1 MLPEF
6 SEFRMIAGYMR
17 TLWAVFPASTDGCG
31 AAELR
36 EVNEDVYALCGA
48 EVEFSIIQLSV

>member
-6 SEFRMIAGYMR
+6 SEFRMIAGYIR
-17 TLWAVFPASTDGCG
+17 TLWAVFPASTKVGWV
-31 AAELR
+31 AELR

-48 EVEFSIIQLSV
+48 EVEFYIIQLSV